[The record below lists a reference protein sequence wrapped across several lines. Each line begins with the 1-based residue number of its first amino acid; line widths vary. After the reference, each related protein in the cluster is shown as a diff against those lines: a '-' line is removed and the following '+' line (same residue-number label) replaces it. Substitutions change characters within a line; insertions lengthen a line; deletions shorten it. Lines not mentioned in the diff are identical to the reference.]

1 MDKAKGI
8 SQRHSLSKR
17 RLIQLYAAL
26 MYNAHLK
33 GFIRGEIYTGNVKAV
48 CVPGLN
54 CYSCPGAVAACP
66 LGALQNAL
74 ASSGARAPWYV
85 LGILLLFGITLGR
98 TVCGW
103 LCPVG
108 LLQEA
113 LYRLPGPKLRKS
125 RFTRALSR
133 LRYAVLAVFAVALPL
148 FSAGKDIPLPAF
160 CKYICP
166 AGTLEG
172 ALPLLAHPANAGLFS
187 MLGALFAQKWIILLL
202 FVLSAVFICR
212 AFCRFLCPLGAIYG
226 LFNRICLVGVRV
238 DASSCT
244 GCGRCVKQCR
254 MDVRRVGDSECIHC
268 GECAAACPEGA
279 ISFRAGK
286 RTLRSADIPPRAAK
300 PSRRPSPAVVRA
312 LLLLPLLGALLYF
325 NFGYAGPEA
334 PQPASAQARD
344 AAVPVGHGIGERAP
358 DFTLTTLDGDAWT
371 LSEHRG
377 KTVVLNFWATWC
389 APCVR
394 ELPYF
399 QQLQEEWGDDAAIL
413 AVHSDLVTDDVN
425 AWLDKKG
432 FTIPFAVDTA
442 GVITLLGGSAMLPQT
457 VVVDRD
463 GIVIENRV
471 GSMTPETLG
480 ALMRQA
486 AGP

>member
-1 MDKAKGI
+1 MTT
-8 SQRHSLSKR
+8 KR

-26 MYNAHLK
+26 LYNAHLK
-33 GFIRGEIYTGNVKAV
+33 GFIRGEIYTGSVKAV

-54 CYSCPGAVAACP
+54 CYSCPGAVGACP

-74 ASSGARAPWYV
+74 ASSGVRAPWYV

-108 LLQEA
+108 LLQEL
-113 LYRLPGPKLRKS
+113 LYKLPVPKLRKS

-133 LRYAVLAVFAVALPL
+133 LRYAVLAVFVIVLPL
-148 FSAGKDIPLPAF
+148 LSAAGDLPLPAF

-172 ALPLLAHPANAGLFS
+172 AAPLLAHPSNAGLFS
-187 MLGALFAQKWIILLL
+187 ALGSLFAQKWIILLL
-202 FVLSAVFICR
+202 FLLSAAFAYR
-212 AFCRFLCPLGAIYG
+212 AFCRFLCPLGALYG
-226 LFNRICLVGVRV
+226 LFNRICLIGVRV

-244 GCGRCVKQCR
+244 ACGRCTRECL

-268 GECAAACPEGA
+268 GECIAACPEKA

-286 RTLRSADIPPRAAK
+286 WTPSQRQETVAAVRPQAK
-300 PSRRPSPAVVRA
+300 KSSRPVVKRI
-312 LLLLPLLGALLYF
+312 LPLLPLAAALVCF
-325 NFGYAGPEA
+325 NFASSGSQPPE
-334 PQPASAQARD
+334 PGSVSQERGL
-344 AAVPVGHGIGERAP
+344 PVGHEIGERAP
-358 DFTLTTLDGDAWT
+358 DFALSTLDGDAWT
-371 LSEHRG
+371 LSEHLG

-394 ELPYF
+394 ELPFF
-399 QQLQEEWGDDAAIL
+399 QQLQDQWGDSVALLAI
-413 AVHSDLVTDDVN
+413 HSVPVTDDVA
-425 AWLDKKG
+425 AWLSGKG
-432 FTIPFAVDTA
+432 YTIPFAIDTA
-442 GVITLLGGSAMLPQT
+442 GVLALFGGSAMLPQT
-457 VVVDRD
+457 VVINPE
-463 GIVIENRV
+463 GTVIENRI
-471 GSMTPETLG
+471 GSVTPDALD